1 MDVPMELIR
10 VLITE
15 LGDRQ
20 MIFLREKN
28 GDRTFPIVI
37 GIAEAIAIDNRLNRR
52 TTPRP
57 MTHDLLASVIKTM
70 GGTIEKIVVN
80 DLRDSTF
87 IATLYVRQGSQLLA
101 IDSRPPDAIA
111 LGSAFDTPIYVAE
124 HVLEAVTAQ
133 PATKEDRLDLLRR
146 RLDVLREK
154 IEQVD
159 GLLANEE
166 FVADAPEAAIEEHRR
181 HLADLR
187 REYDAI
193 EQVLKKYG

>member
-1 MDVPMELIR
+1 MDVPMELSR

-101 IDSRPPDAIA
+101 IDSRPSDAIA

-166 FVADAPEAAIEEHRR
+166 FVADAPEAAIEEHRL

>member
-1 MDVPMELIR
+1 MDVPMELSR

-28 GDRTFPIVI
+28 GERTFPIVI

-57 MTHDLLASVIKTM
+57 MTHELLASVIKTM
-70 GGTIEKIVVN
+70 GGTIEKVVVN

-87 IATLYVRQGSQLLA
+87 IATLYVRQGSRLLA
-101 IDSRPPDAIA
+101 IDSRPSDAIA

-124 HVLEAVTAQ
+124 HVLDAVTAQ
-133 PATKEDRLDLLRR
+133 PASKEDRLYLLRR
-146 RLDVLREK
+146 RLEVLGEK
-154 IEQVD
+154 IEQVG

-166 FVADAPEAAIEEHRR
+166 FVADAPEAVIEEHRR
-181 HLADLR
+181 HLADLQ

-193 EQVLKKYG
+193 EQVLGKYG